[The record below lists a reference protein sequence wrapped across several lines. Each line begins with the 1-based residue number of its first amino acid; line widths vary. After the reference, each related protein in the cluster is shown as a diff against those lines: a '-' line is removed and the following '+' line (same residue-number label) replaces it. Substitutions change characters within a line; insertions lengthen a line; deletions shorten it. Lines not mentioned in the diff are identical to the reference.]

1 MIYAF
6 DEVTSTNDLATEGD
20 YRHGDVVWALSQ
32 SAGRGQRGHNWSSRP
47 GENLTMSLIWEP
59 KGVSVKE
66 QFFIAEI
73 AALAIVDTLAELGIE
88 AQIKWTNDI
97 YVGDK
102 KICGVLIENRLSGS
116 GVARSVVGI
125 GLNIAQSEFP
135 DWIPNPTSIKLQTG
149 KEYTPKEVLAILYAK
164 LMARYDSL
172 VAGGSAEIEREYNS
186 LLYRKGEKHTYT
198 LPDGTTLRAT
208 LLRVEH
214 DGRLWLSSEGKEHG
228 YHFGEIFFRI

>member
-47 GENLTMSLIWEP
+47 GKNLTMSLILEP
-59 KGVSVKE
+59 NGISVKE
-66 QFFIAEI
+66 QFLIAEI
-73 AALAIVDTLAELGIE
+73 AALAIVDTLSELGIG

-125 GLNIAQSEFP
+125 GLNIGQNDFP
-135 DWIPNPTSIKLQTG
+135 EWIPNPTSVKLLTD
-149 KEYTPKEVLAILYAK
+149 KDYTPEEVLALLHAK

-172 VAGGSAEIEREYNS
+172 VAGGGEEIEREYNS
-186 LLYRKGEKHTYT
+186 LLYRRGEEHTYT
-198 LPDGTTLRAT
+198 LPDGTPLRAI
-208 LLRVEH
+208 LLRVER
-214 DGRLWLSSEGKEHG
+214 DGRLWLTSEGKEHG
-228 YHFGEIFFRI
+228 YHFGEIFFQI